1 MQKLNDAFRQQQQQQ
16 METST
21 TSTTSNTQPTSAGRE
36 RKKLAD
42 RLREASQIAET
53 VPSLSSQG
61 IYQINSKEQHR

>member
-21 TSTTSNTQPTSAGRE
+21 TSNTQPTSVGRE